1 MAISVRLLL
10 KGTAWT
16 TGAFLLGN
24 IFRLLTS
31 IILARILAP
40 EIFGVMLIVYTI
52 RAGIELT
59 SDFGVGQNIVYNKNA
74 EDPEFYNT
82 AWTLQLIRNVVLF
95 VIFLVAVVPA
105 ARFYES
111 PILLY
116 IMPLTA
122 FSFLFTG
129 LTSVSPNLLR
139 KRLQFA
145 KLNVYDVFLGF
156 MHSASHISGALV
168 SPTIWGLVFG
178 YLFSSA
184 AGTIGSYFL
193 LSDVKQKFYISK
205 RYAWEITHFGKWI
218 FVSSLAFFL
227 ATNFDRLYLAK
238 VIPLEVVGVYAIARN
253 ISDLASS
260 LFLRLGSSLLFP
272 FISAHSQM
280 PREEFRKQLAPIR
293 IRFLLLAAVGFAVAA
308 SGADLAIKILY
319 DQRYHAASWILPV
332 LIMGAWISIL
342 ANVNESTLLGL
353 GRASYSALCNATKF
367 AILLIGLPLGFKL
380 YGLVGAVTVIAF
392 ADFGR
397 YFPVLIGQIKE
408 RFSFGRQDLL
418 ATLIAFSLIGLL
430 EWVRWASGFGTSF
443 ESLPGLS

>member
-82 AWTLQLIRNVVLF
+82 AWTLQLIRNVILF

-193 LSDVKQKFYISK
+193 LSDV
-205 RYAWEITHFGKWI
+205 
-218 FVSSLAFFL
+218 
-227 ATNFDRLYLAK
+227 
-238 VIPLEVVGVYAIARN
+238 
-253 ISDLASS
+253 
-260 LFLRLGSSLLFP
+260 
-272 FISAHSQM
+272 
-280 PREEFRKQLAPIR
+280 
-293 IRFLLLAAVGFAVAA
+293 
-308 SGADLAIKILY
+308 
-319 DQRYHAASWILPV
+319 
-332 LIMGAWISIL
+332 
-342 ANVNESTLLGL
+342 
-353 GRASYSALCNATKF
+353 
-367 AILLIGLPLGFKL
+367 
-380 YGLVGAVTVIAF
+380 
-392 ADFGR
+392 
-397 YFPVLIGQIKE
+397 
-408 RFSFGRQDLL
+408 
-418 ATLIAFSLIGLL
+418 
-430 EWVRWASGFGTSF
+430 
-443 ESLPGLS
+443 

>member
-111 PILLY
+111 PILIY

-145 KLNVYDVFLGF
+145 KLNVYDVFLTGF
-156 MHSASHISGALV
+156 IWPRLSHSKLWASTQLRGTFPISQARC
-168 SPTIWGLVFG
+168 SF
-178 YLFSSA
+178 
-184 AGTIGSYFL
+184 
-193 LSDVKQKFYISK
+193 
-205 RYAWEITHFGKWI
+205 AWEAVCCFRLSQPIPRCHVKS
-218 FVSSLAFFL
+218 FVNSW
-227 ATNFDRLYLAK
+227 
-238 VIPLEVVGVYAIARN
+238 
-253 ISDLASS
+253 
-260 LFLRLGSSLLFP
+260 LR
-272 FISAHSQM
+272 SA
-280 PREEFRKQLAPIR
+280 
-293 IRFLLLAAVGFAVAA
+293 
-308 SGADLAIKILY
+308 
-319 DQRYHAASWILPV
+319 
-332 LIMGAWISIL
+332 
-342 ANVNESTLLGL
+342 
-353 GRASYSALCNATKF
+353 
-367 AILLIGLPLGFKL
+367 
-380 YGLVGAVTVIAF
+380 
-392 ADFGR
+392 
-397 YFPVLIGQIKE
+397 
-408 RFSFGRQDLL
+408 
-418 ATLIAFSLIGLL
+418 
-430 EWVRWASGFGTSF
+430 
-443 ESLPGLS
+443 